1 MEVGDVLALET
12 DELGPL
18 RSPVMLIALTGLF
31 DISGVATTALDQFA
45 PADTAVTV
53 AEIDP
58 DPFYDFTQERPT
70 VEFEEGEIRVVNW
83 PENRFDIVRGVGSRD
98 LVVLVGVE
106 PHLYWRTYSGC
117 IVAVAKALG
126 CEAVVTVG
134 SAAEAVPH
142 TRTPLVTGSTTDA
155 DLAKR
160 LGIGQPTY
168 QGMTGVVGVIQA
180 DLANCAIPSVSLR
193 VGIPH
198 YLINAEHPQAV
209 AALRTHLAHVLNITA
224 PTDSGELTDEINRWR
239 SLHDEVL
246 DNDVQLMMYV
256 RMLEQEYDRRSEAAI
271 PSADDLGAQ
280 FEQFLRAGDDQDDDQ
295 SA

>member
-1 MEVGDVLALET
+1 MNVDDVLVLET
-12 DELGPL
+12 DELAPL

-31 DISGVATTALDQFA
+31 DISGVATTALDEFA

-70 VEFEEGEIRVVNW
+70 VEFDEGETRVINW

-168 QGMTGVVGVIQA
+168 QGMTGVVGVIQT
-180 DLANCAIPSVSLR
+180 DLANHGIPSVSLR

-209 AALRTHLAHVLNITA
+209 AALQTHLAHVLNVTA
-224 PTDSGELTDEINRWR
+224 PTDADQLADEITRWR

-246 DNDVQLMMYV
+246 DNDVQIKMYV
-256 RMLEQEYDRRSEAAI
+256 RMLEQEYDRRAEAAI
-271 PSADDLGAQ
+271 PSAEDLGTQ
-280 FEQFLRAGDDQDDDQ
+280 FEQFLRDQRDD
-295 SA
+295 